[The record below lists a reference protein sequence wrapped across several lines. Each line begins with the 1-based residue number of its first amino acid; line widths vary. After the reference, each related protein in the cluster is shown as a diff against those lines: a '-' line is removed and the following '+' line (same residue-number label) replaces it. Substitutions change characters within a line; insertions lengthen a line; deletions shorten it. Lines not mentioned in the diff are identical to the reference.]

1 MRRRS
6 SRGEADHLIYDSGV
20 SVHPLISR
28 AADPVQEAKVHLAAA
43 HRLAVLHQLEEGIDN
58 HFTVTVPGSEDR
70 YLILPFGLHWSEARA
85 SDMIVFDESG
95 TTLEGEGVVELS
107 AQCIHAPI
115 HRICGARVVMHT
127 HQTWALALNM
137 LKDNRLL
144 PASQTAAFFH
154 GHVAYDDTYNGTAD
168 VMEEGER
175 LARRIGGKQILFM
188 KNHGVLV
195 TGATVAQAYRRL
207 YKLERVCRA
216 QVLAMSTG
224 KPLEVLS
231 DEIVAQVQAPPVNDR
246 HPRAERERLFFEAMM
261 RILDRELPGYAD

>member
-1 MRRRS
+1 MR
-6 SRGEADHLIYDSGV
+6 EAMSI
-20 SVHPLISR
+20 HPLISPV
-28 AADPVQEAKVHLAAA
+28 ADPVRQAKVHLAAA
-43 HRLAVLHQLEEGIDN
+43 HRLAVLHELEEGIDN
-58 HFTVTVPGSEDR
+58 HFTVTVPGTDDR

-95 TTLEGEGVVELS
+95 ATLEGEGVVELS

-115 HRICGARVVMHT
+115 HRICATRVVMHT

-154 GHVAYDDTYNGTAD
+154 GHVAYDDTYAGTAD
-168 VMEEGER
+168 SLEEGER
-175 LARRIGGKQILFM
+175 LARVIGNKHALFM
-188 KNHGVLV
+188 KNHGLLV
-195 TGATVAQAYRRL
+195 TGDTVAQAYRRL
-207 YKLERVCRA
+207 YKLERVCRD

-231 DEIVAQVQAPPVNDR
+231 DQIVAQVQAPPVNDR

-261 RILDRELPGYAD
+261 RILDRENPGYAD